1 MANTTLN
8 VIINSKKT
16 GTGEKDLKSGLS
28 GMKKG
33 LGDVVQGL
41 TGFNMASL
49 GAAGAVALMAGGMKR
64 AVSEALEA
72 ERVMAATEAVIKSTG
87 GAAGMTAEEISGLAE
102 AESRLTSIDD
112 EVVQSGMN
120 MLLTFKGIG
129 EETFPR
135 ASRAMEDM
143 AVAMAKGDTSAIDL
157 QGAAIQLGK
166 ALNDPI
172 TGVSTLK
179 RVGVQLSEQQEQQI
193 RDFME
198 VNDLASAQA
207 IILSELE
214 SQFGGM
220 AESMGNTAAG
230 KIEKA
235 KNSLNNLYETIGAKL
250 LPVIGAAAD
259 TWTLLM
265 NKGSMINAVYQEHAE
280 EIVHTSD
287 SYEAY
292 LDEMERSLNVIGE
305 SYESTLLYNDGITEM
320 GSREEWLTDQKGA
333 LTEREWDYIRAVENG
348 TVQVQTY
355 TEATV
360 EMNEAMLGQDEYARI
375 LSGSMDEL
383 TKKELFNA
391 AAKNL
396 DGEAAL
402 ALASQMGLLDNV
414 SRAYLTQL
422 ELLNQQLAAG
432 EITAEEYAEQIRL
445 MGEMID
451 AQSGKE
457 LDLKVILEGADEFW
471 RLWSVT
477 QTWSSNPLGMKLQPI
492 EQAEGGDWYVTRPT
506 LFLAGE
512 AGPERATFTPLRGGG
527 GQAAP
532 AGAGVVINWQ
542 GSVRSEM
549 DIEMIARRL
558 AELMQRRI

>member
-396 DGEAAL
+396 DSEAAL

-451 AQSGKE
+451 SQNGKE

-477 QTWSSNPLGMKLQPI
+477 QTWGKNPLGMKLQPI
-492 EQAEGGDWYVTRPT
+492 AQAEGGDWYVTRPT

>member
-259 TWTLLM
+259 TWTLLT

-396 DGEAAL
+396 DSEAAL

-432 EITAEEYAEQIRL
+432 EITAEQYAEQVRL

-477 QTWSSNPLGMKLQPI
+477 QTWGKNPLGMKLQPI
-492 EQAEGGDWYVTRPT
+492 AQAEGGDWYVTRPT

-558 AELMQRRI
+558 AEMMQRRM